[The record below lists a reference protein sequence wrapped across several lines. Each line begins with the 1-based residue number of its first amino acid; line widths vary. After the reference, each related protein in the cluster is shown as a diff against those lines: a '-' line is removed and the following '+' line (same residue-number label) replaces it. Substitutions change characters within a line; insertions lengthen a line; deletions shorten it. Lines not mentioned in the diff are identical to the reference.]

1 MQARQRS
8 GARDFRLP
16 ISPLRLSNA
25 LRLYYTRQVASRGG
39 TCRLE
44 GFTGQIIDR
53 VARLLSSVDDGMSG
67 KMAAAPRRFGIGFL
81 GSVGNG
87 KTTLMRAIDNVYHGA
102 AAAKLVD
109 PYMLGHKYQSDFG
122 IRIVTARQIAE
133 WVRTAPERYR
143 AAVLDPALGIDDLGS
158 EPAVIMDYGRNQT
171 PMTDLLL
178 ERYDRRL
185 FTLMTSNLDE
195 DEIKKHY
202 GDARVSDRLREMFEV
217 VLFADA
223 ESFR

>member
-1 MQARQRS
+1 M
-8 GARDFRLP
+8 
-16 ISPLRLSNA
+16 
-25 LRLYYTRQVASRGG
+25 ASRGG

-44 GFTGQIIDR
+44 GFTGQVIDR
-53 VARLLSSVDDGMSG
+53 VARLLSRFDEEGRPL
-67 KMAAAPRRFGIGFL
+67 AQPRWFGFGFT
-81 GSVGNG
+81 GTVGNG

-122 IRIVTARQIAE
+122 IRIVTARQIAD
-133 WVRTAPERYR
+133 WVRTDPERYR

-158 EPAVIMDYGRNQT
+158 EPAMVMDYGRELT
-171 PMTDLLL
+171 PMADLIL

-185 FTLMTSNLDE
+185 FTLMTSNLE
-195 DEIKKHY
+195 THKMKEHY
-202 GDARVSDRLREMFEV
+202 GDARISDRMHEMFMEV
-217 VLFADA
+217 TFADA